1 MIHFKYHPTIYAW
14 VSPPRSCMHLS
25 SSPYVLHA
33 LSISFLIWWPKYLVS
48 TDHKVS
54 HYVNSPI
61 TSSIIGPNIFLSAL
75 FPNTLI
81 LCPSL
86 IVWDQV
92 SHPYKTEGKII
103 VLCIFT
109 FIFLDSKLEDRR
121 FCLTAIC
128 TFPHDSLGMFPNIWS
143 VPPFQ
148 RIYYLYVC
156 VCVCM
161 YIYIGCD
168 FALHA
173 GLETWPYT

>member
-1 MIHFKYHPTIYAW
+1 MPGSPHQDPVCTSPLPHMCYMPHPSHSW
-14 VSPPRSCMHLS
+14 FDDPN
-25 SSPYVLHA
+25 
-33 LSISFLIWWPKYLVS
+33 IWWVQIIK
-48 TDHKVS
+48 S